1 MEFSFLSFFI
11 GIAVMM
17 AIVAAVAYW
26 GDEDGEAA
34 GNEFDHSDPAL
45 REMYKIAAKLDSFF
59 QVAAHPNDLMTHAL
73 FDKGARSFV
82 DGEFSED
89 DLLSYARG
97 ENAMLACIA
106 IEAIRRKYDAPHT
119 RTRLL
124 HSFSS
129 MAVPPYYV
137 ALQYLSQATP
147 YEEPL
152 VGQAI
157 IESADHLWNDTVK
170 GYLEDVVRAR
180 VAGGEALTF
189 ADHLSR
195 MDENDV
201 YEIEQFISS
210 LSGIDTA
217 LLKDEMKSRAV
228 STADPGL
235 LRTIGKVWDARTL
248 AQSDSIVEHGTLT
261 SLLQRLESSFEAD
274 PAKSALVVGETGV
287 GKSAAI
293 SKLASR
299 LNGKGWTVFM
309 AGHSEL
315 IAGQM
320 YIGQFEERLNQLI
333 EHLVAAEKTLWF
345 IPAFDTLAFSGRHKY
360 SPVSALDTILPYVE
374 SGEVKIIGEVSR
386 SAYERLTL
394 SDPRVASVFSINR
407 IEPLPVTETLDLGKQ
422 WLAQSTRD
430 ADVKTLQ
437 EAWHLAQHY
446 LSETSSPG
454 NLIKLLKLT
463 KQRLG
468 RGKPAGAEVA
478 IRQGDLLATLVELT
492 GLSEVMLND
501 ETALD
506 LEQLRRH
513 FHQRVIGQDEAI
525 ACLVERVAM
534 IKAGVTDPTRPSGVF
549 LFAGPTGTGKTEIGK
564 ALTEWLFG
572 SPDRMIRIDMSE
584 LQTADSLDRLIGS
597 DEGGGGALT
606 DLIHEQPF
614 SIVLLDEFEKAHP
627 TVWDLFLQ
635 VFDDGRLTD
644 RKGRTADFR
653 HAIVILTS
661 NLGAAIPTD
670 SPMGFSSTKS
680 TFDPGSVMAEVEKVF
695 RREFINRIDRV
706 VVFRPLSR
714 DVMRN
719 ILQKELDLAFQRR
732 GLRSRSWA
740 VEWDEA
746 AIDFLLD
753 QGFTPDL
760 GARPLKRAV
769 DRHLLAP
776 LAQTIVN
783 RQVPAG
789 DQFLFVTQKDN
800 ALAVEFVDP
809 DAGETGDAIAVA
821 GAEAVGDAVPA
832 GDGITLKSVL
842 LNARGGQSEFAYLF
856 DRIATLQDLIK
867 SDGWKHDKETTLS
880 FLETADFWQ
889 SSERFL
895 VLGQVELIDRI
906 EAAVRRVGS
915 LLRRVGGPKATRE
928 NYPAQILSTAAQ
940 SLYLIETACED
951 LRLNR
956 PLEAFLMVETGRQS
970 ASVRADAA
978 EFADRLANM
987 YVNWAKKRRMHYH
1000 ILTSRR
1006 DSTANGFVFQLA
1018 VSGFGAHTILEKETG
1033 LHVFERPGQGSD
1045 KTNRVNARVT
1055 VVPQP
1060 AEPAD
1065 ANSNADARRKQ
1076 ARDTFAGVDFP
1087 SRKVVRRYRENPSPL
1102 VRDAVTGWRTG
1113 RCDRVLD
1120 GDFDLFE

>member
-1 MEFSFLSFFI
+1 MDFSFASFFI
-11 GIAVMM
+11 GVVVMLL
-17 AIVAAVAYW
+17 IVAAVAYW
-26 GDEDGEAA
+26 GDEEAEAGGE
-34 GNEFDHSDPAL
+34 ESEHSDPAL
-45 REMYKIAAKLDSFF
+45 REMYKIAARLDAFF
-59 QVAAHPNDLMTHAL
+59 QVAAHPNDLMTHDL
-73 FDKGARSFV
+73 FDKGARRFV

-97 ENAMLACIA
+97 ENAMLACMA

-119 RTRLL
+119 RSRLL
-124 HSFSS
+124 HSFSA

-137 ALQYLSQATP
+137 ALQYIGEATP
-147 YEEPL
+147 QDEPL
-152 VGQAI
+152 IGAAVVA
-157 IESADHLWNDTVK
+157 SADHLWNDTVK

-189 ADHLSR
+189 ADEVSR
-195 MDENDV
+195 IDDNDV
-201 YEIEQFISS
+201 YEIEQFITS
-210 LSGIDTA
+210 LTGLDTA
-217 LLKDEMKSRAV
+217 VMREEIKSRTV
-228 STADPGL
+228 STADAGL
-235 LRTIGKVWDARTL
+235 LRTIGKVWDASTL
-248 AQSDSIVEHGTLT
+248 AQSDNIIEHDALT
-261 SLLQRLESSFEAD
+261 TMLQRLESSFEAD
-274 PAKSALVVGETGV
+274 PAKSALVVGEAGV

-299 LNGKGWTVFM
+299 LNGKGWTIFM

-407 IEPLPVTETLDLGKQ
+407 IEPLPAADTLALGKK
-422 WLAQSTRD
+422 WLAHSTKD
-430 ADVKTLQ
+430 ANAKTLK

-446 LSETSSPG
+446 LGETASPG

-463 KQRLG
+463 RQRLG
-468 RGKPAGAEVA
+468 RGKPAGTEIA
-478 IRQGDLLATLVELT
+478 IRQRDLLATLVELT

-501 ETALD
+501 EAALD
-506 LEQLRRH
+506 LEQLREH
-513 FHQRVIGQDEAI
+513 FHHRVIGQDEAI
-525 ACLVERVAM
+525 SCLVERVAM

-549 LFAGPTGTGKTEIGK
+549 LFAGPTGTGKTEIAK
-564 ALTEWLFG
+564 ALSEWLFD

-606 DLIHEQPF
+606 DRIHEQPF

-670 SPMGFSSTKS
+670 SPMGFSGTKNS
-680 TFDPGSVMAEVEKVF
+680 FDPASVLSEVEKVF

-714 DVMRN
+714 DVMRD

-809 DAGETGDAIAVA
+809 DAEEPPVTEA
-821 GAEAVGDAVPA
+821 AEEATDEARA
-832 GDGITLKSVL
+832 DDGITLRSVQL
-842 LNARGGQSEFAYLF
+842 HTKGGHTEFAFLF
-856 DRIATLQDLIK
+856 EKIAALQDLVG
-867 SDGWKHDKETTLS
+867 SDAWSRDKETTLS

-895 VLGQVELIDRI
+895 VLSQVELIDRI

-915 LLRRVGGPKATRE
+915 LLRRIGGPNATRE
-928 NYPAQILSTAAQ
+928 NYPAQILTTAAQ

-951 LRLNR
+951 LRLDR
-956 PLEAFLMVETGRQS
+956 PLEAYLLVETGRQS
-970 ASVRADAA
+970 GFARDDAA
-978 EFADRLANM
+978 QFANRLSEM
-987 YVNWAKKRRMHYH
+987 YLNWAKKRRMHH
-1000 ILTSRR
+1000 QVLASKRE
-1006 DSTANGFVFQLA
+1006 DTADGFAYMLA
-1018 VSGFGAHTILEKETG
+1018 VSGFGAHTILSNETG
-1033 LHVFERPGQGSD
+1033 LHVFERPARGSD
-1045 KTNRVNARVT
+1045 KVTRVNARVT

-1060 AEPAD
+1060 TEPSNTTAE
-1065 ANSNADARRKQ
+1065 ARRRQ
-1076 ARDTFAGVDFP
+1076 AQDIFAEVDFP
-1087 SRKVVRRYRENPSPL
+1087 SRKVVRRYREQPSPL
-1102 VRDAVTGWRTG
+1102 VRDAVQGWRTG
-1113 RCDRVLD
+1113 RIDRVFD